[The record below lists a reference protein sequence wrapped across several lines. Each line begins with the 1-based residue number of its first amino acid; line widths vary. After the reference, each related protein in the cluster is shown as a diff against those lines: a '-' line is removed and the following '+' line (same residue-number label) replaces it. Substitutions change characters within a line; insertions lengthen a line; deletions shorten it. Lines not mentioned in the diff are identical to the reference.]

1 MQAVPKQIAEIEL
14 IYKPACRLSDL
25 PRVDCTEDAYTLFA
39 ASWNPDKIAFIEQ
52 FKVML
57 LNNAR
62 KVLGICE
69 ISSGGTRQTIV
80 DVKLVLAAAIKA
92 SACNIIIAHNHPGG
106 SLLPGVADMAMTNK
120 LVYASR
126 LMDITLLDHI
136 IITRENFYSFYEH
149 GKLQNERK
157 MNKMNACQLT

>member
-1 MQAVPKQIAEIEL
+1 MQTVPKQIAEIEL
-14 IYKPACRLSDL
+14 IYKPPHRLSDL
-25 PRVDCTEDAYTLFA
+25 PRVDCAADAYTLFA

-69 ISSGGTRQTIV
+69 LSSGGTRQTIV
-80 DVKLVLAAAIKA
+80 DVKLVLAVAIKA

-106 SLLPGVADMAMTNK
+106 SLLPGMADMAMTNK
-120 LVYASR
+120 LVDASG
-126 LMDITLLDHI
+126 LMDIALLDHI
-136 IITRENFYSFYEH
+136 IMTRESFYSFYEQ

-157 MNKMNACQLT
+157 MNRMSARQLT